1 MGLLDE
7 NLDITLQDIIK
18 NVVVKI
24 LAQENPNNIE
34 IIWESCD
41 WPRIVKRPDKNI
53 VYYYHPVGN
62 TNGPVGKLY
71 IHIGQMHKKPNTK
84 KYLSFNYR
92 MYRNMFSD
100 LPVTVEEMLHYPFN

>member
-1 MGLLDE
+1 MSILSEDLD
-7 NLDITLQDIIK
+7 LTPQDIIK

-34 IIWESCD
+34 VIWESCD
-41 WPRIVKRPDKNI
+41 WPRIIKRPDKNI
-53 VYYYHPVGN
+53 VYYYHPVG
-62 TNGPVGKLY
+62 KLY
-71 IHIGQMHKKPNTK
+71 IHIGQMYKKPNTK